1 MVAKVDILNIALGHC
16 GELTTVSDADKDNS
30 PGARAFRRYYD
41 VALETT
47 LAAADWGFAH
57 REGVPGASR
66 SVVTLPVGWAYGFA
80 YPPDCVAFRGA
91 YPYATATSP
100 IAAKIVNLPDADGYD
115 TRLILANQPAPWV
128 VYTRRVDDP
137 ALYSGSFVDALA
149 WKLAT
154 HISMALG
161 RSRELRSDA
170 EAEFQRLIAVAQAQ
184 ALREQPRPREGVPEL
199 IAARRGYCGETLPGD
214 DPSKWIG
221 WRDGNTVPSA

>member
-1 MVAKVDILNIALGHC
+1 VVAKVDILNLALGHC
-16 GELTTVSDADKDNS
+16 GELTTVSDADKDQT
-30 PGARAFRRYYD
+30 PGARAFRRYYG

-57 REGVPGASR
+57 REGVPGASKAT
-66 SVVTLPVGWAYGFA
+66 VTLPVGWAYGFA

-91 YPYATATSP
+91 FPAAYSTRP
-100 IAAKIVNLPDADGYD
+100 IPAKIVNLPDDEGYD

-137 ALYSGSFVDALA
+137 VLFSGSFVDAFA

-154 HISMALG
+154 HMAMAFA

-184 ALREQPRPREGVPEL
+184 ALREQPKPRDGLPDL
-199 IAARRGYCGETLPGD
+199 IAARRGGYCGDLPPGD
-214 DPSKWIG
+214 DWSTWAG
-221 WRDGNTVPSA
+221 WGGGSVPRA